1 MQSMS
6 IWKIIIKEAM
16 MTNPLMKGLRPTHPG
31 AILRE
36 DILPALNLTKTQVA
50 AALKIS
56 RETLYKILR
65 EEAPVTPSM
74 ALRLAKAFDNSPE
87 FWLNLQ
93 QAHDIAE
100 TAKKDA
106 MILQEVRLLDAA

>member
-1 MQSMS
+1 
-6 IWKIIIKEAM
+6 

-36 DILPALNLTKTQVA
+36 DILPALRLSKTQVA

-56 RETLYKILR
+56 RETLYKILK

-74 ALRLAKAFDNSPE
+74 ALRLGKAFGNTPE

-93 QAHDIAE
+93 QAHDIAK
-100 TAKKDA
+100 AAVRDA
-106 MILQEVRLLDAA
+106 SVLEEVQLLDAA

>member
-1 MQSMS
+1 
-6 IWKIIIKEAM
+6 

-36 DILPALNLTKTQVA
+36 DILPALRQSKTHVA

-56 RETLYKILR
+56 RETLYKILK

-74 ALRLAKAFDNSPE
+74 ALRLGKAFGNSPE

-93 QAHDIAE
+93 QAHDIAK
-100 TAKKDA
+100 AAVKDA
-106 MILQEVRLLDAA
+106 SVLEEIRLLDAA